1 MKKLLVLA
9 FSMFLS
15 TLTISFAEEE
25 TPVLPQNN
33 GVSIN
38 SDGTIDLINVDNM
51 KRKNIILRAK
61 DRIRARKSSPVEVDI
76 RMMEQQRALDIMT
89 NPNKN
94 FVSPI
99 L

>member
-1 MKKLLVLA
+1 MKKVLVLA

-15 TLTISFAEEE
+15 TLTISFAQEE
-25 TPVLPQNN
+25 TPALPQDN

-38 SDGTIDLINVDNM
+38 SDNTIDLINVDNM
-51 KRKNIILRAK
+51 KRKNIIQRAK
-61 DRIRARKSSPVEVDI
+61 DRIKARKSSPIDI
-76 RMMEQQRALDIMT
+76 DTRYMEQQRALDIMT